1 MASAEMGC
9 HSGTFSP
16 AILDELA
23 KLPYDGSKQPGAS
36 CPKPQHV
43 YLDTRPVPD
52 RLKEL
57 AHTDPLTASKWDDA
71 VAYTDVD
78 YLANG
83 GEELDKANAA
93 DPITKQRLEDA
104 LKCFVEAELRSKAQV
119 EEILKLI

>member
-23 KLPYDGSKQPGAS
+23 KLPYDGGKQPGAS
-36 CPKPQHV
+36 RPKPHHIYV
-43 YLDTRPVPD
+43 NAGAVPD

-57 AHTDPLTASKWDDA
+57 VNTDPLTVSKWDDA
-71 VAYTDVD
+71 VAYTDID
-78 YLANG
+78 YLADG
-83 GEELDKANAA
+83 GKELEKANAA

-119 EEILKLI
+119 EEVLKLI